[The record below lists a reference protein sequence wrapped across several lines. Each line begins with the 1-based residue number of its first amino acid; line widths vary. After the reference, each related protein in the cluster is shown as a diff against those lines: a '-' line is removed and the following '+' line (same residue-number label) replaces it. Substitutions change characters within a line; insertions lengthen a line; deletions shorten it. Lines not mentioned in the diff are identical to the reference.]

1 VIDGLVVLAH
11 GIVGREDLPI
21 PRWLF
26 GWAATVVLVASFVAL
41 AVLWPTPRLEHARAR
56 AVLRVPRILEVACGA
71 LGVAFFALVVYAG
84 FAGIQQVELNITP
97 VAVWVLVWV
106 GVPVL
111 SIFLGDVFR
120 AFNPW
125 RAIGRAVGWA
135 SARVGGDRAS
145 QPLPYPERLG
155 RWPAAVGLFAIAV
168 VELAY
173 ADRDDPSTLSVLL
186 LAYAAV
192 QFVGMSLYG
201 VETWT
206 RRGDPLAVYF
216 SLFAALA
223 PLHWHDGRLE
233 LRRPLTGITE
243 LVALPG
249 TVALVLVSIGSTSFD
264 GFSEG
269 PIWTDVLVE
278 VQDVLTGLGLG
289 PTFALEVGDAIG
301 LALMVGLVALLYR
314 LGVAGMRTV
323 DRSQGTGAL
332 EGRFVHSLV
341 PIAFAYLLAHY
352 FSLLVF
358 QGQATAYLASDPLG
372 DGADLF
378 GTASASIDYGVVGA
392 NAIWYVQVGAL
403 VAGHVAGL
411 VLAHDRALTTFSD
424 ARQATRSQYWMLAVM
439 IAFTSLGLW
448 LLSSSN
454 A

>member
-1 VIDGLVVLAH
+1 VIDTLVVLAH

-26 GWAATVVLVASFVAL
+26 AWAAVVVLVASFVAL
-41 AVLWPTPRLEHARAR
+41 AVLWPAPRLESARAR
-56 AVLRVPRILEVACGA
+56 AVLRAPRFLEVVCGA

-84 FAGIQQVELNITP
+84 FAGIQQVELNIAP
-97 VAVWVLVWV
+97 IAVWVLVWV

-125 RAIGRAVGWA
+125 RAIGRAVGWV

-145 QPLPYPERLG
+145 EPLPYPERLG
-155 RWPAAVGLFAIAV
+155 RWPAAVGLLAIAV

-173 ADRDDPSTLSVLL
+173 TQRDDPSTLSVLL

-223 PLHWHDGRLE
+223 PLRWHDGRLE

-243 LVALPG
+243 LDPLPG
-249 TVALVLVSIGSTSFD
+249 TVALVVVSIGSTSFD

-269 PIWTDVLVE
+269 PLWTDALVE
-278 VQDVLTGLGLG
+278 IQAVLTGLGLG
-289 PTFALEVGDAIG
+289 PTFALEVGDAAG
-301 LALMVGLVALLYR
+301 LVLMVLLVALLYR

-323 DRSQGTGAL
+323 DRSHDAAAL

-372 DGADLF
+372 NGGDIF
-378 GTASASIDYGVVGA
+378 GTASASIDYSVVGA

-403 VAGHVAGL
+403 VVGHVAGL
-411 VLAHDRALTTFSD
+411 VLAHDRALRVFSD
-424 ARQATRSQYWMLAVM
+424 ARSATRSQYWMLAVM